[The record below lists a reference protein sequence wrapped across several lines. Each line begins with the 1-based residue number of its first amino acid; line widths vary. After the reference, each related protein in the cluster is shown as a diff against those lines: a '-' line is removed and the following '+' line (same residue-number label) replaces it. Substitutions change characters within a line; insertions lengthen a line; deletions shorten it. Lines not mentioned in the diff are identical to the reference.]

1 MLKNSNETSK
11 LSMKDLCLESYDPN
25 IKTYVNALAN
35 YSEGDKINF
44 TDTIQEV
51 YYDKKKNATFFV
63 FNGLDNQKITW
74 PFKNDLT
81 GKYKVGDKLSL
92 KLTTVNIYKD
102 NEYTLESLDYIVNS
116 KKLKDLNTFADIKDY
131 Q

>member
-1 MLKNSNETSK
+1 MTRKRMQ
-11 LSMKDLCLESYDPN
+11 LSLFLMDL
-25 IKTYVNALAN
+25 I
-35 YSEGDKINF
+35 I
-44 TDTIQEV
+44 
-51 YYDKKKNATFFV
+51 
-63 FNGLDNQKITW
+63 
-74 PFKNDLT
+74 NDLT
-81 GKYKVGDKLSL
+81 GNYKVGDKLSL